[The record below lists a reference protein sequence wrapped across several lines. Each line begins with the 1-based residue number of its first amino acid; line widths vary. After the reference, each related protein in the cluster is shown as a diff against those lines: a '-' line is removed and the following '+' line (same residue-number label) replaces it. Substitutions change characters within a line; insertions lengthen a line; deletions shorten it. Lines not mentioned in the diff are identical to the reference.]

1 VIEWLNAECTRAR
14 ITIGYLWWKRAGYA
28 ELRHG
33 DWLLLDG
40 PGGQPINGT
49 SPGQWLEWR
58 NGAHFQ
64 HEELM
69 RRATARAW
77 RKLPKLPRAKL
88 LK

>member
-1 VIEWLNAECTRAR
+1 VWL
-14 ITIGYLWWKRAGYA
+14 
-28 ELRHG
+28 
-33 DWLLLDG
+33 
-40 PGGQPINGT
+40 
-49 SPGQWLEWR
+49 